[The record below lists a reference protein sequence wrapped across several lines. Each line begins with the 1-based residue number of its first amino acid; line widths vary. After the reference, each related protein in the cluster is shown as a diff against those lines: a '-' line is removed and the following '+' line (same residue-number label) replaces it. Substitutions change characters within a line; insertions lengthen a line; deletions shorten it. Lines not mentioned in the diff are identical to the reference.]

1 MTDEERFG
9 HVLQARYPVG
19 SICSAEEEHA
29 LDTVLRAAVEL
40 QLDALLWSNSRGV
53 RDGLLEDGA
62 SVPDSEHPAAAMF
75 HLTTLPQKRRV
86 IVTLDLAA
94 HLLKD
99 ERTLRQWRDVVRNC
113 Q

>member
-1 MTDEERFG
+1 MLGGMNDEGRFQQ
-9 HVLQARYPVG
+9 LLLARYPAV
-19 SICSAEEEHA
+19 SIVTPEEEDA

-53 RDGLLEDGA
+53 RDGLLEDGQ

-75 HLTTLPQKRRV
+75 HLTTLAAKRRV

-94 HLLKD
+94 HLSKD
-99 ERTLRQWRDVVRNC
+99 ERTL
-113 Q
+113 